1 MSIIALF
8 GYNYYI
14 VLNRIL
20 LGDVLLNFF
29 KSIVVGMG
37 AVTPGLSGSILLVIF
52 GLYHSVISSIANI
65 FKSFKKN
72 FVFLLPIIL
81 GIAVGVILFGKVVNF
96 LLLNYEVKTRCTFL
110 GLILGTIPSFYKITL
125 NNKKKSKK
133 YLKIKVLSFLIGVI
147 FVIFSRIKSIGI
159 SIGHIQKYIFLGIVL
174 GITYIT
180 PGVDGASILSTLG
193 LYELYISLIASL
205 DLKALFFVL
214 IIATISIYLF
224 SKILNYLIIK
234 HKYGTYSV
242 LFGFFCSTIPSII
255 SKNCIE
261 AILVKPVLLFCYIVF
276 GVLISYNFGKIVV
289 IKKK

>member
-224 SKILNYLIIK
+224 SKILNYLITDFSS
-234 HKYGTYSV
+234 H
-242 LFGFFCSTIPSII
+242 
-255 SKNCIE
+255 
-261 AILVKPVLLFCYIVF
+261 
-276 GVLISYNFGKIVV
+276 
-289 IKKK
+289 